1 MSYMANKYCIVLYNR
16 FQALAGMEDLMQS
29 ETHDALR
36 CKRAESLKPH
46 VRHHYQADPEE
57 TGM

>member
-1 MSYMANKYCIVLYNR
+1 MANKYCIVLYNR

-36 CKRAESLKPH
+36 RKRAESLKPH

>member
-1 MSYMANKYCIVLYNR
+1 MNNIFVLQLKNR
-16 FQALAGMEDLMQS
+16 FQALAGMKDLMQS

-36 CKRAESLKPH
+36 RKGAESLKPH

-57 TGM
+57 KGM